1 MTQKMNN
8 DLDFRR
14 FWRACR
20 RNWWLFALAAAICF
34 GAAYI
39 YGKIRMPVYSS
50 QASVLIENSDI
61 GNPLA
66 AMASKSAAGGAA
78 KMLGFGNSDVKN
90 EKQLMFSN
98 QNLTDVVHKT
108 GLNITYVERN
118 GLTKQVLYPESPIE
132 ARIGQETLDSLSTGV
147 AIKLRNRGGRLDV
160 CATSGFMGMKTLAV
174 ANNVT
179 LPYRLRLKPLGIT
192 VELQPSAGYDPAR
205 DFKID
210 IIVTGTKSIISDLRK
225 DVSTVGSDKN
235 SDAIVLSFDGPNKTR
250 NEAVLDA
257 IMERYNE
264 RRLERRRETSLNE
277 LNYCTDR
284 LEKLY
289 AQLSE
294 SEQKVEDF
302 KRENNLA
309 ALAVDSASWVVR
321 SIGGRDK
328 MMEAQNRLT
337 YYDQVLYTI
346 NHDPDAFIVPL
357 AGQTPD
363 PLATQYN
370 TLLSERQ
377 ELERSAKSDHPAMR
391 EINAQISD
399 IKNSITK
406 SYSQIIDLQRRNI
419 ESNYG
424 LQGDARESMAQLPA
438 LERQL
443 LDMLRDRTIK
453 NQLYIYLLQRR
464 ESAELTLYSTDTPG
478 FIVDKAFT
486 YPKPDMYKTHIAYA
500 VALVLTLLG
509 PALLLYILM
518 RLRDRVRQPMDV
530 AFLGVEKNTVLQ
542 TVGDNGLRGLRTLLT
557 SKPDTGTVYVV
568 NLLPDAADGS
578 ELENRLVDS
587 FNNVDIPAARL
598 MVTSPDGS
606 NDVLL
611 TNSVKEKREALLKD
625 HRLILVDVPS
635 KEHLADIVQ
644 LADAPDAVMLV
655 LLRANKIRRHALK
668 KILKGQI
675 AEKVYVLITRR
686 NTAEA

>member
-20 RNWWLFALAAAICF
+20 WNWWLFALAAVICF

-98 QNLTDVVHKT
+98 QNLIDVVHKT
-108 GLNITYVERN
+108 GLNITYIDRN
-118 GLTKQVLYPESPIE
+118 GLTKKVLYPESPVE
-132 ARIGQETLDSLSTGV
+132 AQVGQAVLDTLSGGV

-174 ANNVT
+174 ANNVA

-192 VELQPSAGYDPAR
+192 VELQPSAGYDAAR

-225 DVSTVGSDKN
+225 DVSTMGSDKN
-235 SDAIVLSFDGPNKTR
+235 SDAIVLSLDGPNKAR

-419 ESNYG
+419 ESSYG
-424 LQGDARESMAQLPA
+424 LQGDARANMAQLPA

-453 NQLYIYLLQRR
+453 NQLYLYLLQRR

-478 FIVDKAFT
+478 FIVDKAYSGT
-486 YPKPDMYKTHIAYA
+486 KPDMTKTQIAFA
-500 VALVLTLLG
+500 VAFILTLLG

-530 AFLGVEKNTVLQ
+530 AFIGVEKNTVLQ
-542 TVGDNGLRGLRTLLT
+542 TPGDNGLRGLRTLLT
-557 SKPDTGTVYVV
+557 AKPDTGTVYVV

-578 ELENRLVDS
+578 ELENHLVDS

-598 MVTSPDGS
+598 TVTSPDGS

-611 TNSVKEKREALLKD
+611 TNCVKEKREALLKD

-655 LLRANKIRRHALK
+655 LLRANKIKRRALK
-668 KILKGQI
+668 KILKGQR
-675 AEKVYVLITRR
+675 AEKVYLLITRR
-686 NTAEA
+686 HTAEA

>member
-20 RNWWLFALAAAICF
+20 RNWWLFALTAVVCF

-39 YGKIRMPVYSS
+39 YGKIRMPVYTS
-50 QASVLIENSDI
+50 AATLLIENSDI

-66 AMASKSAAGGAA
+66 AMAAKSAAGGAA

-90 EKQLMFSN
+90 ETQLMFSN
-98 QNLTDVVHKT
+98 QNLADVVHKT
-108 GLNITYVERN
+108 GLNITYVDRS
-118 GLTKQVLYPESPIE
+118 GLTKKVLYPESPVE
-132 ARIGQETLDSLSTGV
+132 ARVGQEALDTLSGGV
-147 AIKLRNRGGRLDV
+147 VVKLKNHDGRLEV
-160 CATSGFMGMKTLAV
+160 RATSGFMGMKTLA
-174 ANNVT
+174 AATNVT
-179 LPYRLRLKPLGIT
+179 LPYKLRIKPLGIT

-205 DFKID
+205 DFKMD
-210 IIVTGTKSIISDLRK
+210 IIVSGTRIVIADLRK
-225 DVSTVGSDKN
+225 NVTTGESDKN
-235 SDAIVLSFDGPNKTR
+235 SDAIKLALDGPCKER
-250 NEAVLDA
+250 DQAVLDA

-294 SEQKVEDF
+294 SERKVEDF
-302 KRENNLA
+302 KRDNNLA

-321 SIGGRDK
+321 SIGGRDR

-346 NHDPDAFIVPL
+346 NHDPNAFIVPL

-377 ELERSAKSDHPAMR
+377 ELERSAKSDHPALR
-391 EINAQISD
+391 EINSQIAD

-419 ESNYG
+419 ESSYG
-424 LQGDARESMAQLPA
+424 LQGDARANMAQLPA

-453 NQLYIYLLQRR
+453 NQLYLYLLQRR

-478 FIVDKAFT
+478 FIVDKAYSGT
-486 YPKPDMYKTHIAYA
+486 KPDMTKTQIAFA
-500 VALVLTLLG
+500 VAFIFTLLG
-509 PALLLYILM
+509 PSLLLFILM
-518 RLRDRVRQPMDV
+518 RLRDTVRQPMDV
-530 AFLGVEKNTVLQ
+530 AFIGVEKNTVCQ
-542 TVGDNGLRGLRTLLT
+542 TAGDNGLRRLRTTLT
-557 SKPDTGTVYVV
+557 ANPDVTTVYVV
-568 NLLPDAADGS
+568 NLLPDAAAGS

-587 FNNVDIPAARL
+587 FNNVDIPVARL
-598 MVTSPDGS
+598 SLASSDGS

-611 TNSVKEKREALLKD
+611 TASVREKRETLLKD

-635 KEHLADIVQ
+635 KEHLADIVP
-644 LADAPDAVMLV
+644 LTDAADAAVLV
-655 LLRANKIRRHALK
+655 LLRANKIKRRALK
-668 KILKGQI
+668 KILTGQI

-686 NTAEA
+686 HTADA

>member
-118 GLTKQVLYPESPIE
+118 GLTKQVLYPESPVE

-346 NHDPDAFIVPL
+346 NHDPDAFIV
-357 AGQTPD
+357 
-363 PLATQYN
+363 
-370 TLLSERQ
+370 
-377 ELERSAKSDHPAMR
+377 R

>member
-20 RNWWLFALAAAICF
+20 WNWWLFALAAVICF

-98 QNLTDVVHKT
+98 QNLIDVVHKT
-108 GLNITYVERN
+108 GLNITYIDRN
-118 GLTKQVLYPESPIE
+118 GLTKKVLYPESPVE
-132 ARIGQETLDSLSTGV
+132 AQVGQAVLDTLSGGV

-174 ANNVT
+174 ANHVA

-192 VELQPSAGYDPAR
+192 VELQPSAGYDAAR

-225 DVSTVGSDKN
+225 DVSTMGSDKN
-235 SDAIVLSFDGPNKTR
+235 SDAIVLSLDGPNKAR

-419 ESNYG
+419 ESSYG
-424 LQGDARESMAQLPA
+424 LQGDARANMAQLPA

-453 NQLYIYLLQRR
+453 NQLYLYLLQRR

-478 FIVDKAFT
+478 FIVDKAYSGT
-486 YPKPDMYKTHIAYA
+486 KPDMTKTQIAFA
-500 VALVLTLLG
+500 VAFILTLLG

-530 AFLGVEKNTVLQ
+530 AFIGVEKNTVLQ
-542 TVGDNGLRGLRTLLT
+542 TPGDNGLRGLRTLLT
-557 SKPDTGTVYVV
+557 AKPDTGTVYVV

-578 ELENRLVDS
+578 ELENHLVDS

-598 MVTSPDGS
+598 TVTSPDGS

-611 TNSVKEKREALLKD
+611 TNCVKEKREALLKD

-655 LLRANKIRRHALK
+655 LLRANKIKRRALK

-675 AEKVYVLITRR
+675 AEKVYLLITRR
-686 NTAEA
+686 HTAEA

>member
-20 RNWWLFALAAAICF
+20 WNWWLFALAAVICF

-98 QNLTDVVHKT
+98 QNLIDVVHKT
-108 GLNITYVERN
+108 GLNITYVDRS
-118 GLTKQVLYPESPIE
+118 GLTKKVLYPESPVE
-132 ARIGQETLDSLSTGV
+132 AQVGQAVLDTLSGGV

-174 ANNVT
+174 ANNVA

-192 VELQPSAGYDPAR
+192 VELQPSAGYDAAR

-225 DVSTVGSDKN
+225 DVSTMGSDKN
-235 SDAIVLSFDGPNKTR
+235 SDAIVLSLDGPNKAR

-419 ESNYG
+419 ESSYG
-424 LQGDARESMAQLPA
+424 LQGDARANMAQLPA

-453 NQLYIYLLQRR
+453 NQLYLYLLQRR

-478 FIVDKAFT
+478 FIVDKAYSGT
-486 YPKPDMYKTHIAYA
+486 KPDMTKTQIAFA
-500 VALVLTLLG
+500 VAFILTLLG

-530 AFLGVEKNTVLQ
+530 AFIRVEKNTVLQ
-542 TVGDNGLRGLRTLLT
+542 TPGDNGLRSLRTLLT
-557 SKPDTGTVYVV
+557 AKPDTGTVYVV

-578 ELENRLVDS
+578 ELENHLVDS

-598 MVTSPDGS
+598 TVTSPDGS

-655 LLRANKIRRHALK
+655 LLRANKIKRRALK

-675 AEKVYVLITRR
+675 AEKVYLLITRR
-686 NTAEA
+686 HTAEA

>member
-1 MTQKMNN
+1 
-8 DLDFRR
+8 
-14 FWRACR
+14 
-20 RNWWLFALAAAICF
+20 
-34 GAAYI
+34 
-39 YGKIRMPVYSS
+39 MPVYSS

-98 QNLTDVVHKT
+98 QNLIDVVHKT
-108 GLNITYVERN
+108 GLNITYIDRN
-118 GLTKQVLYPESPIE
+118 GLTKKVLYPESPVE
-132 ARIGQETLDSLSTGV
+132 AQVGQAVLDTLSGGV

-174 ANNVT
+174 ANNVA

-192 VELQPSAGYDPAR
+192 VELQPSAGYDAAR

-225 DVSTVGSDKN
+225 DVSTMGSDKN
-235 SDAIVLSFDGPNKTR
+235 SDAIVLSLDGPNKAR

-419 ESNYG
+419 ESSYG
-424 LQGDARESMAQLPA
+424 LQGDARANMAQLPA

-453 NQLYIYLLQRR
+453 NQLYLYLLQRR

-478 FIVDKAFT
+478 FIVDKAYSGT
-486 YPKPDMYKTHIAYA
+486 KPDMTKTQIAFA
-500 VALVLTLLG
+500 VAFILTLLG

-530 AFLGVEKNTVLQ
+530 AFIGVEKNTVLQ
-542 TVGDNGLRGLRTLLT
+542 TPGDNGLRGLRTLLT
-557 SKPDTGTVYVV
+557 AKPDTGTVYVV

-578 ELENRLVDS
+578 ELENHLVDS

-598 MVTSPDGS
+598 TVTSPDGS

-611 TNSVKEKREALLKD
+611 TNCVKEKREALLKD

-655 LLRANKIRRHALK
+655 LLRANKIKRRALK

-675 AEKVYVLITRR
+675 AEKVYLLITRR
-686 NTAEA
+686 HTAEA

>member
-20 RNWWLFALAAAICF
+20 RNWWLFALTAVVCF

-39 YGKIRMPVYSS
+39 YGKIRMPVYTS
-50 QASVLIENSDI
+50 AATLLIENSDI

-66 AMASKSAAGGAA
+66 AMAAKSAAGGAA

-90 EKQLMFSN
+90 ETQLMFSN
-98 QNLTDVVHKT
+98 QNLADVVHKT
-108 GLNITYVERN
+108 GLNITYVDRS
-118 GLTKQVLYPESPIE
+118 GLTKKVLYPESPVE
-132 ARIGQETLDSLSTGV
+132 ARVGQEALDTLSGGV
-147 AIKLRNRGGRLDV
+147 VVKLKNHDGRLEV
-160 CATSGFMGMKTLAV
+160 RATSGFMGMKTLA
-174 ANNVT
+174 AATNVT
-179 LPYRLRLKPLGIT
+179 LPYKLRIKPLGIT

-205 DFKID
+205 DFKMD
-210 IIVTGTKSIISDLRK
+210 IIVSGTRIVIADLRK
-225 DVSTVGSDKN
+225 NVTTGESDKN
-235 SDAIVLSFDGPNKTR
+235 SDAIKLALDGPCKER
-250 NEAVLDA
+250 DQAVLDA

-294 SEQKVEDF
+294 SERKVEDF
-302 KRENNLA
+302 KRDNNLA

-321 SIGGRDK
+321 SIGGRDR

-346 NHDPDAFIVPL
+346 NHDPNAFIVPL

-377 ELERSAKSDHPAMR
+377 ELERSAKSDHPALR
-391 EINAQISD
+391 EINSQIAD

-419 ESNYG
+419 ESSYG
-424 LQGDARESMAQLPA
+424 LQGDARANMAQLPA

-453 NQLYIYLLQRR
+453 NQLYLYLLQRR

-478 FIVDKAFT
+478 FIVDKAYSGT
-486 YPKPDMYKTHIAYA
+486 KPDMTKTQIAFA
-500 VALVLTLLG
+500 VAFIFTLLG
-509 PALLLYILM
+509 PSLLLYILM
-518 RLRDRVRQPMDV
+518 RLRDTVRQPMDV
-530 AFLGVEKNTVLQ
+530 AFIGVEKNTVCQ
-542 TVGDNGLRGLRTLLT
+542 TAGDNGLRRLRTTLT
-557 SKPDTGTVYVV
+557 ANPDVNTVYVV
-568 NLLPDAADGS
+568 NLLPDAAAGS

-587 FNNVDIPAARL
+587 FNNVDIPVARL
-598 MVTSPDGS
+598 SLASPDGS

-611 TNSVKEKREALLKD
+611 TASVREKRETLLKD

-635 KEHLADIVQ
+635 KEHLADIVP
-644 LADAPDAVMLV
+644 LTDAADAAVLV
-655 LLRANKIRRHALK
+655 LLRANKIKRRALK
-668 KILKGQI
+668 KILTGQI

-686 NTAEA
+686 HTADA

>member
-20 RNWWLFALAAAICF
+20 RNWWLFALTAVVCF

-39 YGKIRMPVYSS
+39 YGKIRMPVYTS
-50 QASVLIENSDI
+50 AATLLIENSDI

-66 AMASKSAAGGAA
+66 AMAAKSAAGGAA

-90 EKQLMFSN
+90 ETQLMFSN
-98 QNLTDVVHKT
+98 QNLADVVHKT
-108 GLNITYVERN
+108 GLNITYVDRS
-118 GLTKQVLYPESPIE
+118 GLTKKVLYPESPVE
-132 ARIGQETLDSLSTGV
+132 ARVGQEALDTLSGGV
-147 AIKLRNRGGRLDV
+147 VVKLKNHDGRLEV
-160 CATSGFMGMKTLAV
+160 RATSGFMGMKTLA
-174 ANNVT
+174 AATNVT
-179 LPYRLRLKPLGIT
+179 LPYKLRIKPLGIT

-205 DFKID
+205 DFKMD
-210 IIVTGTKSIISDLRK
+210 IIVSGTRIVIADLRK
-225 DVSTVGSDKN
+225 NVTTGESDKN
-235 SDAIVLSFDGPNKTR
+235 SDAIKLALDGPCKER
-250 NEAVLDA
+250 DQAVLDA

-294 SEQKVEDF
+294 SERKVEDF
-302 KRENNLA
+302 KRDNNLA

-321 SIGGRDK
+321 SIGGRDR

-346 NHDPDAFIVPL
+346 NHDPNAFIVPL

-377 ELERSAKSDHPAMR
+377 ELERSAKSDHPALR
-391 EINAQISD
+391 EINSQIAD

-406 SYSQIIDLQRRNI
+406 SYTQIIDLQRRNI
-419 ESNYG
+419 ESSYG
-424 LQGDARESMAQLPA
+424 LQGDARANMAQLPA

-453 NQLYIYLLQRR
+453 NQLYLYLLQRR

-478 FIVDKAFT
+478 FIVDKAYSGT
-486 YPKPDMYKTHIAYA
+486 KPDMTKTQIAFA
-500 VALVLTLLG
+500 VAFIFTLLG
-509 PALLLYILM
+509 PSLLLYILM
-518 RLRDRVRQPMDV
+518 RLRDTVRQPMDV
-530 AFLGVEKNTVLQ
+530 AFIGVEKNTVCQ
-542 TVGDNGLRGLRTLLT
+542 TAGDNGLRRLRTTLT
-557 SKPDTGTVYVV
+557 ANPDVNTVYVV
-568 NLLPDAADGS
+568 NLLPDAAAGS

-587 FNNVDIPAARL
+587 FNNVDIPVARL
-598 MVTSPDGS
+598 SLASPDGS

-611 TNSVKEKREALLKD
+611 TASVREKRETLLKD

-635 KEHLADIVQ
+635 KEHLADIVP
-644 LADAPDAVMLV
+644 LTDAADAAVLV
-655 LLRANKIRRHALK
+655 LLRANKIKRRALK
-668 KILKGQI
+668 KILTGQI

-686 NTAEA
+686 HTADA

>member
-20 RNWWLFALAAAICF
+20 WNWWLFALAAVICF

-98 QNLTDVVHKT
+98 QNLIDVVHKT
-108 GLNITYVERN
+108 GLNITYIDRN
-118 GLTKQVLYPESPIE
+118 GLTKKVLYPESPVE
-132 ARIGQETLDSLSTGV
+132 AQVGQAVLDTLSGGV

-174 ANNVT
+174 ANNVA

-192 VELQPSAGYDPAR
+192 VELQPSAGYDAAR

-225 DVSTVGSDKN
+225 DVSTMGSDKN
-235 SDAIVLSFDGPNKTR
+235 SDAIVLSLDGPNKAR

-419 ESNYG
+419 ESSYG
-424 LQGDARESMAQLPA
+424 LQGDARANMAQLPT

-453 NQLYIYLLQRR
+453 NQLYLYLLQRR

-478 FIVDKAFT
+478 FIVDKAYSGT
-486 YPKPDMYKTHIAYA
+486 KPDMTKTQIAFA
-500 VALVLTLLG
+500 VAFILTLLG

-530 AFLGVEKNTVLQ
+530 AFIGVEKNTVLQ
-542 TVGDNGLRGLRTLLT
+542 TPGDNGLRGLRTLLT
-557 SKPDTGTVYVV
+557 AKPDTGTVYVV

-578 ELENRLVDS
+578 ELENHLVDS

-598 MVTSPDGS
+598 TVTSPDGS

-611 TNSVKEKREALLKD
+611 TNSVREKRAALLKD

-635 KEHLADIVQ
+635 KEHLSDIIP
-644 LADAPDAVMLV
+644 LTDGADAAMLV
-655 LLRANKIRRHALK
+655 LLRANKIKRRALK

-675 AEKVYVLITRR
+675 AEKVYLLITRR
-686 NTAEA
+686 HTAEA

>member
-20 RNWWLFALAAAICF
+20 WNWWLFALAAVICF

-98 QNLTDVVHKT
+98 QNLIDVVHKT
-108 GLNITYVERN
+108 GLNITYIDRN
-118 GLTKQVLYPESPIE
+118 GLTKKVLYPESPVE
-132 ARIGQETLDSLSTGV
+132 AQVGLAVLDTLSGGV

-174 ANNVT
+174 ANNVA

-192 VELQPSAGYDPAR
+192 VELQPSAGYDAAR

-225 DVSTVGSDKN
+225 DVSTMGSDKN
-235 SDAIVLSFDGPNKTR
+235 SDAIVLSLDGPNKAR

-419 ESNYG
+419 ESSYG
-424 LQGDARESMAQLPA
+424 LQGDARANMAQLPA

-453 NQLYIYLLQRR
+453 NQLYLYLLQRR

-478 FIVDKAFT
+478 FIVDKAYSGT
-486 YPKPDMYKTHIAYA
+486 KPDMTKTQIAFA
-500 VALVLTLLG
+500 VAFILTLLG

-530 AFLGVEKNTVLQ
+530 AFIGVEKNTVLQ
-542 TVGDNGLRGLRTLLT
+542 TPGDNGLRGLRTLLT
-557 SKPDTGTVYVV
+557 AKPDTSTVYVV

-578 ELENRLVDS
+578 ELENHLVDS

-598 MVTSPDGS
+598 TVTSPDGS

-611 TNSVKEKREALLKD
+611 TNCVKEKREALLKD

-655 LLRANKIRRHALK
+655 LLRANKIKRRALK

-675 AEKVYVLITRR
+675 AEKVYLLITRR
-686 NTAEA
+686 HTAEA

>member
-1 MTQKMNN
+1 MTQKMDN

-20 RNWWLFALAAAICF
+20 RNWWLFALAAVICF

-90 EKQLMFSN
+90 EKQLMFSI

-108 GLNITYVERN
+108 GLNITYVERK
-118 GLTKQVLYPESPIE
+118 GFTKQVLYPESPVE

-147 AIKLRNRGGRLDV
+147 AIKLKNHDGHLDV
-160 CATSGFMGMKTLAV
+160 HATSGFMGMKTLAV

-225 DVSTVGSDKN
+225 DVSTAGSDKN
-235 SDAIVLSFDGPNKTR
+235 SDAIVLWFDGPNKAR

-346 NHDPDAFIVPL
+346 NHDPNAFIVPL

-391 EINAQISD
+391 EINAQIAD
-399 IKNSITK
+399 IKSSITK
-406 SYSQIIDLQRRNI
+406 SYTQIIDLQRRNI

-453 NQLYIYLLQRR
+453 NQLYLYLLQRR

-500 VALVLTLLG
+500 VALVLSLLG
-509 PALLLYILM
+509 PGLLLYILM

-530 AFLGVEKNTVLQ
+530 AFIGVEKNTVLQ
-542 TVGDNGLRGLRTLLT
+542 TAGDNGLRGLRTLLT
-557 SKPDTGTVYVV
+557 ANADTATVYVV

-598 MVTSPDGS
+598 TVTSPDGS

-625 HRLILVDVPS
+625 HRLLLVDVPS

-644 LADAPDAVMLV
+644 ITDAPDAVMLV
-655 LLRANKIRRHALK
+655 LLRANKIKRHALK

-686 NTAEA
+686 HTAEA

>member
-20 RNWWLFALAAAICF
+20 WNWWLFALAAVICF
-34 GAAYI
+34 GSAYI

-98 QNLTDVVHKT
+98 QNLIDVVHKT
-108 GLNITYVERN
+108 GLNITYVDRS
-118 GLTKQVLYPESPIE
+118 GLTKKVLYPESPVE
-132 ARIGQETLDSLSTGV
+132 AQVGQAVLDTLSGGV

-174 ANNVT
+174 ANNVA

-192 VELQPSAGYDPAR
+192 VELQPSAGYDAAR

-210 IIVTGTKSIISDLRK
+210 IIVTGTKSIISDLLK
-225 DVSTVGSDKN
+225 DVSTMGSDKN
-235 SDAIVLSFDGPNKTR
+235 SDAIVLSLDGPNKAR

-419 ESNYG
+419 ESSYG
-424 LQGDARESMAQLPA
+424 LQGDARANMAQLPA

-453 NQLYIYLLQRR
+453 NQLYLYLLQRR

-478 FIVDKAFT
+478 FIVDKAYSGT
-486 YPKPDMYKTHIAYA
+486 KPDMTKTQIAFA
-500 VALVLTLLG
+500 VAFILTLLG
-509 PALLLYILM
+509 PSLLLYILM
-518 RLRDRVRQPMDV
+518 RSRDRVRQPMDV
-530 AFLGVEKNTVLQ
+530 AFLGVEKNTVCQ
-542 TVGDNGLRGLRTLLT
+542 TADDNGLRRLRTMLT
-557 SKPDTGTVYVV
+557 ANQDANTVYVV
-568 NLLPDAADGS
+568 NLMPDAADGS

-587 FNNVDIPAARL
+587 FNTVDIPAARL
-598 MVTSPDGS
+598 TVTSPDGS

-611 TNSVKEKREALLKD
+611 TNSVREKRAALLKD

-635 KEHLADIVQ
+635 KEHLSDIIP
-644 LADAPDAVMLV
+644 LTDGADAAMLV
-655 LLRANKIRRHALK
+655 LLRANKIKRRALK

-675 AEKVYVLITRR
+675 AEKVYLLITRR
-686 NTAEA
+686 HTAEA

>member
-20 RNWWLFALAAAICF
+20 WNWWLFALAAVICF

-98 QNLTDVVHKT
+98 QNLIDVVHKT
-108 GLNITYVERN
+108 GLNITYIDRN
-118 GLTKQVLYPESPIE
+118 GLTKKVLYPESPVE
-132 ARIGQETLDSLSTGV
+132 AQVGQAVLDTLSGGV

-174 ANNVT
+174 ANNVA

-192 VELQPSAGYDPAR
+192 VELQPSAGYDAAR

-225 DVSTVGSDKN
+225 DVSTMGSDKN
-235 SDAIVLSFDGPNKTR
+235 SDAIVLSLDGPNKAR

-419 ESNYG
+419 ESSYG
-424 LQGDARESMAQLPA
+424 LQGDARANMAQLPT

-453 NQLYIYLLQRR
+453 NQLYLYLLQRR

-478 FIVDKAFT
+478 FIVDKAYSGT
-486 YPKPDMYKTHIAYA
+486 KPDMTKTQIAFA
-500 VALVLTLLG
+500 VAFILTLLG

-530 AFLGVEKNTVLQ
+530 AFIGVEKNTVLQ
-542 TVGDNGLRGLRTLLT
+542 TPGDNGLRGLRTLLT
-557 SKPDTGTVYVV
+557 AKPDTGTVYVV

-578 ELENRLVDS
+578 ELENHLVDS

-598 MVTSPDGS
+598 TVTSPDGS

-611 TNSVKEKREALLKD
+611 TNCVKEKREALLKD

-655 LLRANKIRRHALK
+655 LLRANKIKRRALK

-675 AEKVYVLITRR
+675 AEKVYLLITRR
-686 NTAEA
+686 HTAEA

>member
-20 RNWWLFALAAAICF
+20 WNWWLFALAAVICF

-98 QNLTDVVHKT
+98 QNLIDVVHKT
-108 GLNITYVERN
+108 GLNITYIDRN
-118 GLTKQVLYPESPIE
+118 GLTKKVLYPESPVE
-132 ARIGQETLDSLSTGV
+132 AQVGQAVLDTLSGGV

-174 ANNVT
+174 ANNVA

-192 VELQPSAGYDPAR
+192 VELQPSAGYDAAR

-225 DVSTVGSDKN
+225 DVSTMGSDKN
-235 SDAIVLSFDGPNKTR
+235 SDAIVLSLDGPNKAR

-419 ESNYG
+419 ESSYG
-424 LQGDARESMAQLPA
+424 LQGDARANMAQLPA

-453 NQLYIYLLQRR
+453 NQLYLYLLQRR

-478 FIVDKAFT
+478 FIVDKAYSGT
-486 YPKPDMYKTHIAYA
+486 KPDMTKTQIAFA
-500 VALVLTLLG
+500 VAFILTLLG

-530 AFLGVEKNTVLQ
+530 AFIGVEKNTVLQ
-542 TVGDNGLRGLRTLLT
+542 TPGDNGLRGLRTLLT
-557 SKPDTGTVYVV
+557 AKPDTGTVYVV

-578 ELENRLVDS
+578 ELENHLVDS

-598 MVTSPDGS
+598 TVTSPDGS

-611 TNSVKEKREALLKD
+611 TNCVKEKREALLKD

-655 LLRANKIRRHALK
+655 LLRANKIKRRALK

-675 AEKVYVLITRR
+675 AEKVYLLITRR
-686 NTAEA
+686 HTAEA